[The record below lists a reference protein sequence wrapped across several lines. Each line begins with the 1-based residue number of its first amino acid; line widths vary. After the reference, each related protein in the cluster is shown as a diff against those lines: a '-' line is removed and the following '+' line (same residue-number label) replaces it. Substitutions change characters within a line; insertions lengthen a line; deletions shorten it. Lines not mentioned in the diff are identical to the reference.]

1 MKYNTRIRL
10 GTVSK
15 TILGI
20 VAVAGLVSIAV
31 VAPNAL
37 QILIPRRRYKVKPRI
52 QGVNKSIEALIAS
65 GLLQDKGGSL
75 KLTKKG
81 RWEVGIRSEIIS
93 PGSTRKWDGKWRIVI
108 FDVPENKRGIRRE
121 LRRAIALYGFVK
133 LQQSA
138 WVYPYKCDDF
148 VHLVRT
154 YLGIKQNII
163 CITADT
169 IENDSWLKKEFGL

>member
-1 MKYNTRIRL
+1 M
-10 GTVSK
+10 GTISK

-37 QILIPRRRYKVKPRI
+37 QILIPRRRHKTKPRT
-52 QGVNKSIEALIAS
+52 QGVNKSIEALIAA
-65 GLLQDKGGSL
+65 GLLKIKGGSL
-75 KLTKKG
+75 ELTKKG
-81 RWEVGIRSEIIS
+81 RWEAGIRSEIINL
-93 PGSTRKWDGKWRIVI
+93 GSSRKWDGKWRVVI
-108 FDVPENKRGIRRE
+108 FDVPENKRGVRRE

-133 LQQSA
+133 LQQSV

-148 VHLVRT
+148 VQLVRT
-154 YLGIKQNII
+154 YLGIRQNIM
-163 CITADT
+163 CVTADT